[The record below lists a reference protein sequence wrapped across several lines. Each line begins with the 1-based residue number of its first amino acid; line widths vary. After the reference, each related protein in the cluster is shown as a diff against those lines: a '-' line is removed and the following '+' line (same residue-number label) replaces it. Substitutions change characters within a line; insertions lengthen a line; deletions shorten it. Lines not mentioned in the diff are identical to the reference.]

1 MRLMSRASK
10 SSGKLSCS
18 RKILQVFIGIV
29 ISAVVAGIIGLIVFL
44 IVNNTARVNLID
56 NPAVTNIKAAIS
68 EVDSIS
74 DVCIVTEES
83 DLNGSL
89 DKPGGYIDALFFT
102 SEYVQNYSPN
112 SNDACVNGTD
122 GGGSIEIYQSEK
134 EANSRNEYLTSF
146 DGNWGI
152 KAGAHKTVGRI
163 VIRISD
169 YIPASKQ
176 NELFS
181 SIEFA
186 LKNKKGA

>member
-1 MRLMSRASK
+1 MSRAKK
-10 SSGKLSCS
+10 SSGSLSCS
-18 RKILQVFIGIV
+18 RKFLQVFIGIIV
-29 ISAVVAGIIGLIVFL
+29 SAVVASIIGLIVFL
-44 IVNNTARVNLID
+44 IVNSPARANLIN
-56 NPAVTNIKAAIS
+56 NPSINNIKAAIS
-68 EVDSIS
+68 EVDSING
-74 DVCIVTEES
+74 VCIVTEES
-83 DLNGSL
+83 DLNGNL
-89 DKPGGYIDALFFT
+89 DKPGGYTDALFFA
-102 SEYVQNYSPN
+102 SEYVQNYGSD

-134 EANSRNEYLTSF
+134 EANSRNDYLASF

-152 KAGAHKTVGRI
+152 KAGAHKAVGRI